1 MDAHAFLHRAYHAL
15 PPLTNSKGE
24 PVGALYGFAR
34 MLLQLVKKEKPEGVA
49 VCFDTPGPTF
59 RHGLHKEYKAT
70 RKEIDGDLISQLKL
84 SREMA
89 EAMGFRCVELP
100 GFEADDVMATLARRC
115 AKEGKDAVLVTGDKD
130 ALQLV
135 GSGIRVFNVSKNI
148 WMDAPQIEEKLGVP
162 PAAVVDYLSL
172 VGDASDNVPGV
183 RGIGPVGAAKLLKQF
198 GSVKGAIKA
207 AKAGDASIT
216 PKTAKALVDGEK
228 DALAALEL
236 IRLADDIPLAEKV
249 SDCGL
254 PQPEKAKLREVL
266 GRLEFTSLIE
276 EILPGAAEGLT
287 KAAGHG
293 AKDRAPSSVAAQRP
307 VLTIKEVSLEPFL
320 KELSKAKAVTVTAIP
335 SEGGDLL
342 DRSLAY
348 VCFGLPDQRAA
359 LVDATALKAHRA
371 ALAAI
376 LSGPALKVGYH
387 LKETRKALD
396 LLDLPLSG
404 PVFDTMLAAYCLD
417 PKDSVVGLE
426 GEDWKARL
434 SARAGKAL
442 GHEALKVG
450 LEGSGVWE
458 LFDGMETPLSEV
470 LREME
475 ARGIA
480 IDAGYL
486 RKLSKEFEGDIAVLK
501 AKLDEMAGAPIN
513 VNSPKQL
520 GELLFDK
527 LGLPVIHKT
536 AKGGRSTDEEAL
548 KVLAALNPIPAKVLD
563 YRELTKLKSTYI
575 DGLLGCMDPAASRVH
590 THFDQTGTTTGR
602 LSSVDPNLQNIPI
615 RSASGQRIRRAFVA
629 SKGCVLL
636 SADYSQIDLRV
647 LAHMSQDAVLMGS
660 FVRNE
665 DIHLR
670 TACEMFK
677 LEPKDVD
684 KELRR
689 RAKAINFGIVYGQT
703 AHGLSVEL
711 GIPYKEAAD
720 YIKSYLGRYQ
730 GVQAWIENNL
740 EAARRDGF
748 VRTFAGRL
756 RHLPDLAAKNAAV
769 RQFAERAARNT
780 PIQGGS
786 ADIIKLAML
795 RVQEGLA
802 AKGAAAKMLLQ
813 IHDELVFD
821 VPKGELK
828 SFAPWVRGVM
838 ETAVKLSV
846 PLVVDVKAGANWQ
859 DMEAAGS

>member
-1 MDAHAFLHRAYHAL
+1 
-15 PPLTNSKGE
+15 
-24 PVGALYGFAR
+24 
-34 MLLQLVKKEKPEGVA
+34 
-49 VCFDTPGPTF
+49 
-59 RHGLHKEYKAT
+59 
-70 RKEIDGDLISQLKL
+70 
-84 SREMA
+84 
-89 EAMGFRCVELP
+89 
-100 GFEADDVMATLARRC
+100 MATLARRA

-236 IRLADDIPLAEKV
+236 IRLADDIPLAE
-249 SDCGL
+249 SL
-254 PQPEKAKLREVL
+254 RLRPAAPKAKLREVL
-266 GRLEFTSLIE
+266 DASVRLFDRRDL
-276 EILPGAAEGLT
+276 ARRRRAT

-293 AKDRAPSSVAAQRP
+293 AKDRAPSPVVAQRP
-307 VLTIKEVSLEPFL
+307 VLTIKEVSLEPLL

-359 LVDATALKAHRA
+359 LVDAAALKAHRA

-450 LEGSGVWE
+450 LEGSGVWG

-575 DGLLGCMDPAASRVH
+575 DCLLGCMDPSSSRVH

-647 LAHMSQDAVLMGS
+647 LAHVSQDAVLMGS

-677 LEPKDVD
+677 LELNVD

>member
-1 MDAHAFLHRAYHAL
+1 
-15 PPLTNSKGE
+15 
-24 PVGALYGFAR
+24 
-34 MLLQLVKKEKPEGVA
+34 
-49 VCFDTPGPTF
+49 
-59 RHGLHKEYKAT
+59 
-70 RKEIDGDLISQLKL
+70 
-84 SREMA
+84 
-89 EAMGFRCVELP
+89 
-100 GFEADDVMATLARRC
+100 MATLARRA

-236 IRLADDIPLAEKV
+236 IRLADDIPLAE
-249 SDCGL
+249 SL
-254 PQPEKAKLREVL
+254 RLRPAAPKAKLREVL
-266 GRLEFTSLIE
+266 DASVRLFDRRDL
-276 EILPGAAEGLT
+276 ARRRRAT

-293 AKDRAPSSVAAQRP
+293 AKDRAPSPVVAQRP
-307 VLTIKEVSLEPFL
+307 VLTIKEVSLEPLL

-359 LVDATALKAHRA
+359 LVDAAALKAHRA

-450 LEGSGVWE
+450 LEGSGVWG

-575 DGLLGCMDPAASRVH
+575 DCLLGCMDPAASRVH

-647 LAHMSQDAVLMGS
+647 LAHVSQDAVLMGS

-677 LEPKDVD
+677 LELNVD